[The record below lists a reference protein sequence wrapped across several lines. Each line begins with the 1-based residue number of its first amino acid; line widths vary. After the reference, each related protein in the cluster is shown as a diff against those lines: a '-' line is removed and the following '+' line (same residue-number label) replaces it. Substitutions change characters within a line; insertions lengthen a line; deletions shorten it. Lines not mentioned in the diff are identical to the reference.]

1 MVFKGR
7 VPFGKGGT
15 IYLRPPT
22 VESSHLPVNF
32 SNPCLPQQGKVGD
45 TDQGGIAAPLTLT
58 PAGAAM
64 DVTPCGG
71 TSSGLTHA
79 PASQPEPASCTGLT
93 QAPPVN
99 PQGVQAAIAVTPC
112 GGTSSGLQ
120 STSLRQPPWG
130 KGKLPVPTLPFQGVN
145 STPSGYPSTIPHS
158 IVQGPLLVM
167 VIPPHLPI
175 PVNGLQHMGNPLLL
189 GGVYRNCFLNS
200 LDMQHLSLIPSFN
213 LPKNLVNH
221 IHFPCNNLCK
231 SLQEG
236 SLRPLEQLQGI
247 LGQFICLLK
256 FFPLLLKA

>member
-15 IYLRPPT
+15 ISPPPFT
-22 VESSHLPVNF
+22 VESSHLPTDR
-32 SNPCLPQQGKVGD
+32 CLSQQGKVRDRGE
-45 TDQGGIAAPLTLT
+45 GGIAVPLTLT
-58 PAGAAM
+58 PAGA
-64 DVTPCGG
+64 T
-71 TSSGLTHA
+71 
-79 PASQPEPASCTGLT
+79 
-93 QAPPVN
+93 
-99 PQGVQAAIAVTPC
+99 IAVTP
-112 GGTSSGLQ
+112 
-120 STSLRQPPWG
+120 WG
-130 KGKLPVPTLPFQGVN
+130 RGKPPVPTPPFQGAN
-145 STPSGYPSTIPHS
+145 STPSGYPSRIPDS

-200 LDMQHLSLIPSFN
+200 LDMQHLPLIPSFN

-256 FFPLLLKA
+256 IFPLLFRGQPTHRVGGAIPPEGVPALP